1 MIEIGKINKL
11 KVLRETPVGLHLGDD
26 ENNEVLL
33 PASYIKGNIKVNE
46 KLDVFIYND
55 SENRLIATTRK
66 PAVQLNGFACL
77 RVSAVT
83 EFGAFM
89 DWGLEKDLFVPFAEQ
104 KYKMEPDKYY
114 VVHVHLDEVSK
125 RIVGSG
131 RIDQFIPNDDLKLEG
146 GQEVEVMLYEESPL
160 GYSCIINGQYKG
172 LIYHNDIYQD
182 VFIGDE
188 LIAYVKTIR
197 EDKLVDISLQKSG
210 FKNVLNATETVMEYI
225 ESHDGYLNLHD
236 KSSPEEIAEI
246 FSMSKATFKKSIGI
260 LYRQRRVIIKPDG
273 VYAAPKV
280 EREATEEV
288 PKDPE

>member
-1 MIEIGKINKL
+1 MVYVFL
-11 KVLRETPVGLHLGDD
+11 DD
-26 ENNEVLL
+26 
-33 PASYIKGNIKVNE
+33 
-46 KLDVFIYND
+46 
-55 SENRLIATTRK
+55 
-66 PAVQLNGFACL
+66 
-77 RVSAVT
+77 
-83 EFGAFM
+83 
-89 DWGLEKDLFVPFAEQ
+89 
-104 KYKMEPDKYY
+104 
-114 VVHVHLDEVSK
+114 VSK

-131 RIDQFIPNDDLKLEG
+131 RIDKFISNEELKLEG

-160 GYSCIINGQYKG
+160 GYSCIINGMYKG

-210 FKNVLNATETVMEYI
+210 FKNVLSATETVMEYI
-225 ESHDGYLNLHD
+225 ETHDGYLNLHD
-236 KSSPEEIAEI
+236 KSTPEEIAEK

-280 EREATEEV
+280 ETDAKEEA